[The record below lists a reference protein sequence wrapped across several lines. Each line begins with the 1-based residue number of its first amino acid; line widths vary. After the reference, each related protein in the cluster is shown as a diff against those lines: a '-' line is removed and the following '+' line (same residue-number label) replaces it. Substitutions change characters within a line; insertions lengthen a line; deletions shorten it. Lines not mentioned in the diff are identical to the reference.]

1 MNPSR
6 LVTKKPRQSDLDYL
20 IGRYLKETSNTGAP
34 GLIRF
39 MEAEAKAKCTPGAR
53 IEWTDPTGQVHKN
66 AIKTVENKLSEMKV
80 KRRQ

>member
-1 MNPSR
+1 
-6 LVTKKPRQSDLDYL
+6 
-20 IGRYLKETSNTGAP
+20 
-34 GLIRF
+34 